1 MGQCLSTS
9 ALQVHSNPEMS
20 ATREVINQLGSMN
33 SAVTRQK
40 ILLEQCRNNAMTL
53 LGSLKGRA
61 EASLNALSLALAT
74 ENVEEALDFLQPI
87 ETTLMSL
94 IKAADIEYNEFEQTF
109 LAFQPPNRTLAGVAV
124 IHAAA
129 NSLSPILC
137 ATIQAGTKAR
147 RETDAMVGFLQKKFS
162 VH

>member
-1 MGQCLSTS
+1 MGQCLSTPAS
-9 ALQVHSNPEMS
+9 LVYSNPEMR
-20 ATREVINQLGSMN
+20 ATREVINQLASMN

-40 ILLEQCRNNAMTL
+40 ILLEKCRNTAMNL
-53 LGSLKGRA
+53 LDSLKGRT

-94 IKAADIEYNEFEQTF
+94 IKAANDEYNEFEQTF
-109 LAFQPPNRTLAGVAV
+109 LAFQPPNRTLAGVT
-124 IHAAA
+124 IICTTA
-129 NSLSPILC
+129 NSLSPVLC
-137 ATIQAGTKAR
+137 ATIQAGSKAR
-147 RETDAMVGFLQKKFS
+147 RGTDAMVGFLQKKYS

>member
-1 MGQCLSTS
+1 MGLCLSTS
-9 ALQVHSNPEMS
+9 ACQVYSNPEIR

-40 ILLEQCRNNAMTL
+40 ILLEECRNNAMTL
-53 LGSLKGRA
+53 LDSLKGRP

-94 IKAADIEYNEFEQTF
+94 IKAANNEYSEFEQTF
-109 LAFQPPNRTLAGVAV
+109 LAFRPPNRTLAGVSIIRAS
-124 IHAAA
+124 A
-129 NSLSPILC
+129 NSLSPTLC
-137 ATIQAGTKAR
+137 ATIQAGTKAYR
-147 RETDAMVGFLQKKFS
+147 GTDAMVDFLQKKYS
-162 VH
+162 LH

>member
-9 ALQVHSNPEMS
+9 ASQVYSNPEMR

-33 SAVTRQK
+33 SALTRQK
-40 ILLEQCRNNAMTL
+40 ILLEECRNNAMTL
-53 LGSLKGRA
+53 LDSLKGRA

-94 IKAADIEYNEFEQTF
+94 IKAVNNEYNEFEQTF
-109 LAFQPPNRTLAGVAV
+109 LALQPSNRTLAGVTI
-124 IHAAA
+124 IHASA

-137 ATIQAGTKAR
+137 ATIQAGTKVR
-147 RETDAMVGFLQKKFS
+147 RGTDEMVNFLQNKYS